1 MRARRGGIHA
11 RELTQRRN
19 YVLSILGLVL
29 AATALIVLAQVVSE
43 KSSIP
48 AAALLTVAG
57 LAVSTSSL
65 PDIVLDPELVLTLVI
80 PPLLYSAALNSSLV
94 AIRRNVWTILSLSVA
109 LVVVTASIVG
119 VGLALLIPG
128 ATLAAGMALGAAVA
142 PPDPV
147 AALAVGRRA
156 GIPPKL
162 ITLIEGEGLLNDATA
177 LTMLTVAATAI
188 AAQDMTFTHA
198 GGLFVLAAVGGVIVG
213 CAIALVI
220 RFVQKFLGDALLLNV
235 VSLAT
240 PFVAY
245 VAAEEV
251 HASGVLAVV
260 VAALFIGHDTR
271 HAVSGA
277 SRLQTGA
284 MWRLIDLLLE
294 GFVFLLIGEQLPT
307 VIEGLAA
314 YPLTTVVG
322 AVAVTLAGVL
332 LVRPL
337 WLLGTEAAARMANRS
352 SSRSSRLSGREVV
365 VMSWAG
371 TRGVITVAAVFSL
384 PLTTESG
391 EPFEIRNLL
400 LFCAFVVVLVTVVA
414 QGTTFAPLVRLLNV
428 RADPAAESRLRNEA
442 RVGVTKAA
450 LQQLDHIADEEE
462 IDDDGR
468 ALMRRELEERI
479 DRYNRRLDH
488 LDETDDDAP
497 VISPEQQAATTV
509 RRRLIDAQ
517 REELVRWR
525 DCGRLPDAG
534 MRSLE
539 HELDHE
545 EHSFK
550 QHPDETDQPG

>member
-1 MRARRGGIHA
+1 M
-11 RELTQRRN
+11 
-19 YVLSILGLVL
+19 LSILGLVL

-284 MWRLIDLLLE
+284 VWRLIDLLLE

-337 WLLGTEAAARMANRS
+337 WLLGTEAAARMADRS

-371 TRGVITVAAVFSL
+371 TRGVITVAAEFSL

>member
-284 MWRLIDLLLE
+284 VWRLIDLLLE

-337 WLLGTEAAARMANRS
+337 WLLGTEAAARMADRS

-371 TRGVITVAAVFSL
+371 TRGVITVAAEFSL

>member
-284 MWRLIDLLLE
+284 VWRLIDLLLE

-337 WLLGTEAAARMANRS
+337 WLLGTEAVARMADRS

>member
-1 MRARRGGIHA
+1 M
-11 RELTQRRN
+11 
-19 YVLSILGLVL
+19 LSILGLVL

>member
-284 MWRLIDLLLE
+284 VWRLIDLLLE

-337 WLLGTEAAARMANRS
+337 WLLGTEAAARMADRS

-468 ALMRRELEERI
+468 ALMRRELEERV

-525 DCGRLPDAG
+525 DAGRLPDAG

>member
-1 MRARRGGIHA
+1 VGIHA
-11 RELTQRRN
+11 RELTQRRAH
-19 YVLSILGLVL
+19 VLSILGLVL

-188 AAQDMTFTHA
+188 ASQDMTFTHA

-284 MWRLIDLLLE
+284 VWRLIDLLLE

-332 LVRPL
+332 LVRPV
-337 WLLGTEAAARMANRS
+337 WLLGTEAVARMVDRSSSRS

-450 LQQLDHIADEEE
+450 LQQLDHIADEEKL
-462 IDDDGR
+462 DDDGR
-468 ALMRRELEERI
+468 ALMRRELDERI

-488 LDETDDDAP
+488 LDETNDDAP